1 MIQHYRYI
9 YMLLIVLCL
18 VGCDK
23 EIKYKGEQTTPL
35 LVMNGIVE
43 ADSTLSIKLS
53 KSIFFL
59 SNNQSTN
66 VSEGKVYIQINDKE
80 KVEMYE
86 NDYYNGKFES
96 NIRLQTGERC
106 KFMAEGDNLTPIWS
120 EVSLIQKSN
129 FEILSYTTDGLTGKI
144 KLRIHDPEEEDM
156 CYRLFVN
163 SYFYTDR
170 EHGRNYES
178 SSEFTSKDKLLNRSE
193 DMYDSYITDYFDDE
207 YFHGRS
213 YDLELTIEYPYA
225 SYYYGEI
232 DKSWES
238 DPENRKTL
246 FSLEVNLQ
254 SLSRELYLYY
264 CTFDAAMENAF
275 NMFSEPIQ
283 IYTNVN
289 EGIGCI
295 GVVNN
300 NNKIL
305 YRDNVIWEEYNNR
318 SYLAPKNH
326 HRSY

>member
-66 VSEGKVYIQINDKE
+66 VSEGKVYIEINDKE

-129 FEILSYTTDGLTGKI
+129 FEILSYTTDGLKI
-144 KLRIHDPEEEDM
+144 
-156 CYRLFVN
+156 
-163 SYFYTDR
+163 
-170 EHGRNYES
+170 GRA
-178 SSEFTSKDKLLNRSE
+178 
-193 DMYDSYITDYFDDE
+193 
-207 YFHGRS
+207 H
-213 YDLELTIEYPYA
+213 
-225 SYYYGEI
+225 
-232 DKSWES
+232 
-238 DPENRKTL
+238 
-246 FSLEVNLQ
+246 V
-254 SLSRELYLYY
+254 
-264 CTFDAAMENAF
+264 
-275 NMFSEPIQ
+275 
-283 IYTNVN
+283 
-289 EGIGCI
+289 
-295 GVVNN
+295 
-300 NNKIL
+300 
-305 YRDNVIWEEYNNR
+305 
-318 SYLAPKNH
+318 
-326 HRSY
+326 